1 VVFRYALTDAGTRTG
16 ELVSGIE
23 EFRMGAG
30 DDIVDL
36 TSKTLGSSATDESV
50 TLFGEAGRDSLWTGA
65 ANDTLVGGNDGDW
78 LSGGAGNDTLYGGNL
93 PADGAD
99 TNAAGSGWTITGLT
113 GTFNDVLDGGAGN
126 DTIVGGVGNDLVS
139 GGIGNDTLTGGAGAD
154 SFLFRFNSTPAG
166 WGSDT
171 ILDFNYGQGDR
182 LVALDWDKTLVTAA
196 EDGAGNLVLN
206 YLGAGEITLQ
216 GIDFADLTTIGVTVQ
231 DLFGGP

>member
-1 VVFRYALTDAGTRTG
+1 
-16 ELVSGIE
+16 
-23 EFRMGAG
+23 
-30 DDIVDL
+30 
-36 TSKTLGSSATDESV
+36 
-50 TLFGEAGRDSLWTGA
+50 
-65 ANDTLVGGNDGDW
+65 
-78 LSGGAGNDTLYGGNL
+78 
-93 PADGAD
+93 
-99 TNAAGSGWTITGLT
+99 T
-113 GTFNDVLDGGAGN
+113 GTFNDVLDGGAGD
-126 DTIVGGVGNDLVS
+126 DTILGGVGNDLVS

-182 LVALDWDKTLVTAA
+182 LIALDWDKTLVTAA

-216 GIDFADLTTIGVTVQ
+216 GIDFADLTSAGLTVQ